1 MSLRK
6 IVFSTGIPLGL
17 ALGLA
22 LLLVLTACQ
31 QQNSQD
37 LREQTAKTT
46 AEVKS
51 DAKAVAQGIRE
62 GWSRNKTYDL
72 NTASKDELV
81 TLPDLTEAQ
90 AERIIAG
97 RPYSD
102 PNELIKR
109 RILPKAEYDKIAN
122 QITVKK

>member
-1 MSLRK
+1 MIRRK
-6 IVFSTGIPLGL
+6 ILRNMTISAGV
-17 ALGLA
+17 ALM
-22 LLLVLTACQ
+22 LVLTACQ

-46 AEVKS
+46 AELKS
-51 DAKAVAQGIRE
+51 NAKAVAQGVKE

-72 NTASKDELV
+72 NTATKDELV
-81 TLPDLTEAQ
+81 TLPDLTEGQ

-102 PNELIKR
+102 PNELLKR
-109 RILPKAEYDKIAN
+109 RILPKAEYDKIAD
-122 QITVKK
+122 QVTVKK

>member
-1 MSLRK
+1 MLRK
-6 IVFSTGIPLGL
+6 IIISTGF
-17 ALGLA
+17 ALM
-22 LLLVLTACQ
+22 LVLTACQ

-37 LREQTAKTT
+37 LREQTAKAT

-51 DAKAVAQGIRE
+51 DAKAMAQGVRE

-81 TLPDLTEAQ
+81 SLPDMTEGQ

-97 RPYSD
+97 RPYRD
-102 PNELIKR
+102 PNDLVRR
-109 RILPKAEYDKIAN
+109 RILKKAEYDKIAD

>member
-1 MSLRK
+1 MILRK
-6 IVFSTGIPLGL
+6 MNSSIGL
-17 ALGLA
+17 T
-22 LLLVLTACQ
+22 LLVVLTACQ

-62 GWSRNKTYDL
+62 GWSRNKTHDL

-81 TLPDLTEAQ
+81 TLPDLTEGQ
-90 AERIIAG
+90 ADRIIAG

-102 PNELIKR
+102 PSELLKR
-109 RILPKAEYDKIAN
+109 RILPKAEYDKIAD

>member
-1 MSLRK
+1 MIRRK
-6 IVFSTGIPLGL
+6 ILRNMTISAGLGL
-17 ALGLA
+17 M
-22 LLLVLTACQ
+22 LVLSACQ

-46 AEVKS
+46 AELKS
-51 DAKAVAQGIRE
+51 NAKAVAQGVKE

-72 NTASKDELV
+72 NTATKDELA
-81 TLPDLTEAQ
+81 TLPDLTEGQ

-102 PNELIKR
+102 PNELLKR
-109 RILPKAEYDKIAN
+109 RILPKAEYDKIAD
-122 QITVKK
+122 QVTVKK